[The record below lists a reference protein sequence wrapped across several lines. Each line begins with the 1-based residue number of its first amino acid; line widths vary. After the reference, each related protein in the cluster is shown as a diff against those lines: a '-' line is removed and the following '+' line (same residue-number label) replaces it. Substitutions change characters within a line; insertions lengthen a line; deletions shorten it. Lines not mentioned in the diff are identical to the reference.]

1 MNQGSAD
8 RLQECLGR
16 FDAANAE
23 DPRREP
29 DGTPKELAYG
39 RRMSA
44 WLERLAPDASE
55 EVRLAVRAQHIR
67 RWEIPRDSYPKGRT
81 AYLKWRR
88 ELRAHHADL
97 AGSIMSDCGYAPDTV
112 RRVQAIIRKERFK
125 TDPWAQQLEDVAC
138 LVFLDHYFKPFVDEQ
153 DPDAIVKIL
162 RRTWLKMSVAGQQA
176 ALKIDYTPRCK
187 ELLEAAL
194 QSR

>member
-1 MNQGSAD
+1 MNKGSAD
-8 RLQECLGR
+8 RLQECLNR

-23 DPRREP
+23 DPRREA

-88 ELRAHHADL
+88 ALGVHHADL

-138 LVFLDHYFKPFVDEQ
+138 LVFLEHYFEPFVDEQ
-153 DPDAIVKIL
+153 DPDALIKIL
-162 RRTWLKMSVAGQQA
+162 RRTWLKMSAAGQRA

-187 ELLEAAL
+187 DLLESAL
-194 QSR
+194 QSQ